1 MLNRPAIRQR
11 MSEMGINQATLAKKM
26 HVKDMHVS
34 LWLNN
39 HRAPDLPNVIKIAD
53 ALNCSL
59 DDIVIRVR
67 SAA

>member
-1 MLNRPAIRQR
+1 
-11 MSEMGINQATLAKKM
+11 MGINQATLAKKM